1 MPTST
6 AGNKGFTL
14 VELLVVLLIIGVMTS
29 LVSLS
34 LKAAQPSA
42 AETLLNQLK
51 TQFMWAK
58 QYAQLMNQPT
68 RIQLKGTQSTVQRW
82 QTQRLDWVDL
92 DKAPQLTFAD
102 LSIQSELRTIEIR
115 PNGFITP
122 VQWVI
127 KDGKDTLKWSPA
139 DE

>member
-6 AGNKGFTL
+6 AGSKGFTL

-42 AETLLNQLK
+42 AEKLLNQLK
-51 TQFMWAK
+51 TQFIWAQ

-68 RIQLKGTQSTVQRW
+68 RIELKGTQSTVQRW
-82 QTQRLDWVDL
+82 QTQRLDWVNLND
-92 DKAPQLTFAD
+92 APQITFD
-102 LSIQSELRTIEIR
+102 GLSIQSELRSIEIR

-122 VQWVI
+122 VNWVI
-127 KDGKDTLKWSPA
+127 KDGKDTLKWRPA